1 MTDAALPAGRFAE
14 RHFNAGHVFNRSFVV
29 FARNIL
35 PFSLVTLIASLPN
48 LLILWP
54 RSAPLDPVA
63 GAERLLI
70 GVGLIMV
77 LNALTQS
84 AVIYAA
90 FDDMR
95 GRPLN
100 MAESIRVGLRR
111 FFPAL
116 AVAISV
122 VVLAGLSAI
131 LLLFPAFIVMMILA
145 VAMPACIVERLGPIE
160 SMRRSARLT
169 KGHRWKIFGL
179 WIASVIGGLI
189 AQAVLAQAS
198 RAIGGQT
205 AAIVVLVVWGA
216 VYGAFNAVLAIVI
229 YHDLRVA
236 KEGVDTDQIAAV
248 FD

>member
-1 MTDAALPAGRFAE
+1 MTEAFVAANPFAE
-14 RHFNAGHVFNRSFVV
+14 RDFSAGQVFNRSFQV
-29 FARNIL
+29 FSRNLL

-54 RSAPLDPVA
+54 RAAPIDPVA
-63 GAERLLI
+63 TAVRLLV

-84 AVIYAA
+84 VVLYAA

-95 GRPLN
+95 GRPVN
-100 MAESIRVGLRR
+100 MAESIRVGLGR

-116 AVAISV
+116 ILAISV
-122 VVLAGLSAI
+122 MLLMGLSAI
-131 LLLFPAFIVMMILA
+131 ALLVPALIVMTILS
-145 VAMPACIVERLGPIE
+145 VAMPACIVERLGPIK
-160 SMRRSARLT
+160 SMRRSAGLT

-179 WIASVIGGLI
+179 WIATLIFGGI
-189 AQAVLAQAS
+189 AQSILGNVARGL
-198 RAIGGQT
+198 GGQG
-205 AAIVVLVVWGA
+205 AALTVLVAWGA
-216 VYGAFNAVLAIVI
+216 VYGAFSAVLAVVI

-236 KEGVDTDQIAAV
+236 KEGVSTDQIAAV